1 MGNRAAEEACL
12 NKAIELALKQ
22 RGWTKKLAKS
32 LQAGLREGFKKVDRD
47 RPDFVVLCPPITNGK
62 KVLIGIE
69 NFRVDAHVIQ
79 KKTNAVAST
88 AVVEQKYVNEF
99 YHEHR
104 DKVLN
109 AQPVPQETLND
120 LAELLRNQID
130 VEQKA
135 TYGNF
140 VASFE
145 YGLKKHIEHT
155 DAYWENLSDICGNN
169 DVKLGLLVEIHGDF
183 DHLYLWRDGKTR
195 KGRRGYTPI
204 LDNIVALIEEKV
216 DTSRFSFAI
225 LYFAETLD
233 TERDRVV
240 VVQTKAIR
248 EQLKKQNEPVYKY
261 AGEDF
266 RLKAFELPYVKSE
279 SSVTCEVDK
288 TDSNKFEISMALTET
303 PIQDKAAYL
312 FAATYKAL
320 ECEKKGIPYATT
332 KGVLFIIEL
341 LRNNVCCWERS
352 KTPGKEWMV
361 YPILKDNSK
370 EMFDERSEAFKKRWG
385 DGGQND

>member
-1 MGNRAAEEACL
+1 MGNKAAEEACL
-12 NKAIELALKQ
+12 NRAIELALKQ

-32 LQAGLREGFKKVDRD
+32 LQAGLRDGSKKVDRG
-47 RPDFVVLCPPITNGK
+47 RPDFAVLCPPITNGK
-62 KVLIGIE
+62 NVLIGIE
-69 NFRVDAHVIQ
+69 HFRVDAHVIQ

-88 AVVEQKYVNEF
+88 AIVEQRLVNEF

-104 DKVLN
+104 ERVLN
-109 AQPVPQETLND
+109 AQHVPQETLD
-120 LAELLRNQID
+120 GLAELLRNQID

-155 DAYWENLSDICGNN
+155 DAYWKNLSDVCGNN

-195 KGRRGYTPI
+195 KGRRGHTPI
-204 LDNIVALIEEKV
+204 FDDVVALIEEKV

-261 AGEDF
+261 AGEDL
-266 RLKAFELPYVKSE
+266 RLKAFELPYVQSE
-279 SSVTCEVDK
+279 SSVVCEVDE
-288 TDSNKFEISMALTET
+288 TDSNKLEISMTLTET
-303 PIQDKAAYL
+303 PIQDKAAHL
-312 FAATYKAL
+312 FAAAHLAL
-320 ECEKKGIPYATT
+320 EYEKKGIPYATT
-332 KGVLFIIEL
+332 KGMLLSIEL
-341 LRNNVCCWERS
+341 LRDNVHYWERS
-352 KTPGKEWMV
+352 KTPGEEWMV
-361 YPILKDNSK
+361 YPILKDDSK
-370 EMFDERSEAFKKRWG
+370 EMFDRRSEAFKERWG
-385 DGGQND
+385 DGGHDD